1 MYCLDERRC
10 SLAMRVGR
18 CRLKKRR
25 KFKLGE
31 IQEKFQSGVVAG
43 GVEFEET
50 QSEIFSWIPTT
61 FVSNK

>member
-1 MYCLDERRC
+1 
-10 SLAMRVGR
+10 MRVGR

-25 KFKLGE
+25 KFKLPRRDSRE
-31 IQEKFQSGVVAG
+31 FQSGVVAG

>member
-1 MYCLDERRC
+1 
-10 SLAMRVGR
+10 MRVGR

-25 KFKLGE
+25 KFKGE

>member
-1 MYCLDERRC
+1 
-10 SLAMRVGR
+10 MRVGR